1 MYLFSDGDYVEIQS
15 HDENTDP
22 NGGGG
27 CYSSD
32 LGRAG
37 DGKQI
42 INLERPGCWRNGTI
56 IHELIHAWGFWHEQ
70 TRPDRG

>member
-15 HDENTDP
+15 QD
-22 NGGGG
+22 GG
-27 CYSSD
+27 CYSSI
-32 LGRAG
+32 GRSG
-37 DGKQI
+37 DGKQV
-42 INLERPGCWRNGTI
+42 INLKSAAFSGDGTCMTTGTI

>member
-15 HDENTDP
+15 QD
-22 NGGGG
+22 GG
-27 CYSSD
+27 CYSSG
-32 LGRAG
+32 LGRSG
-37 DGKQI
+37 DGKQV
-42 INLERPGCWRNGTI
+42 INLERDLFSACMTTGTI